1 MITYFEALKIVLDSV
16 KEVGEEK
23 VFFVDALNRVL
34 AEDIYADEDNPPA
47 DNSGMDGYAVRF
59 EDIKDASE
67 EKPVA
72 LKVIGE
78 SKAGGDDIELKPG
91 TAISIYTG
99 ALIPKGADTVIQKE
113 FTKREGDTVYIYKA
127 LKIGANI
134 RPKGGDYKKGDLL
147 LTKGKVLRPPEI
159 GILSSVNK
167 ATVYVKQKVKVGI
180 ITTGDEILDV
190 GEPRTKDSQI
200 RTSNTYTLYTQ
211 ILESGAIPIIIGF
224 AKDNPEDITQKLNS
238 AKNCDVLLTTGGVSV
253 GEYDLV
259 RDFVQ
264 KELNVDI
271 LFWKVS
277 QKPGKPVAFGVWGND
292 KEKLFFGIPGNPVAC
307 MVVFETLVKP
317 AIRKMMGYKNYF
329 NPLIDAYLEEKFER
343 KSADRLEFVR
353 VDIEYKDGKFLVKPF
368 EKQGSNILTSMVNSK
383 GLMIVKEGVNLIE
396 KGEVVNVILFDKEF
410 LVGESENLK

>member
-1 MITYFEALKIVLDSV
+1 MKTYFEALDIVLENV
-16 KEVGEEK
+16 REVGDEK
-23 VFFVDALNRVL
+23 VFFIDALNRVL
-34 AEDIYADEDNPPA
+34 AKDIYADEDNPPV

-67 EKPVA
+67 EKPVV
-72 LKVIGE
+72 LKLIGE
-78 SKAGGDDIELKPG
+78 SKAGGDDIELKPA

-113 FTKREGDTVYIYKA
+113 LTKRDGDTVYIYKA
-127 LKIGANI
+127 LKKGANI

-147 LTKGKVLRPPEI
+147 IKRGTVLRPPEI

-167 ATVYVKQKVKVGI
+167 ATVYVKQKVRVGI

-190 GEPRTKDSQI
+190 GESRTKDSQI

-211 ILESGAIPIIIGF
+211 ILESGALPVVIGF
-224 AKDNPEDITQKLNS
+224 AKDDPEDITQKLRS

-253 GEYDLV
+253 GDYDLV
-259 RDFVQ
+259 KDFVQ

-277 QKPGKPVAFGVWGND
+277 QKPGKPVAFGVWGENR
-292 KEKLFFGIPGNPVAC
+292 EKLFFGIPGNPVAC
-307 MVVFETLVKP
+307 MVVYETLVKP
-317 AIRKMMGYKNYF
+317 AIRKMMGYKNYY
-329 NPLIDAYLEEKFER
+329 NPVVDGYLEESFER

-353 VDIEYKDGKFLVKPF
+353 VDVEYRDGKFWVKPF
-368 EKQGSNILTSMVNSK
+368 GKQGSNILTSMVNSK
-383 GLMIVKEGVNLIE
+383 GLMLVDEGVNLIE
-396 KGEVVNVILFDKEF
+396 KGQSVKVILFDREF
-410 LVGESENLK
+410 LSGDLNR